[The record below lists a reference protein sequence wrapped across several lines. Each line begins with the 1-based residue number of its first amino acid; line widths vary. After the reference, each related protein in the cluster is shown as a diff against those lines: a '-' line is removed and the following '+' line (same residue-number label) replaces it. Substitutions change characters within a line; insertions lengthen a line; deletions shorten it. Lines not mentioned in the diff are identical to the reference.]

1 MLKSKNNN
9 GRLAIVDYDRCK
21 PQKCN
26 KECVMKCPPN
36 LSGKKCITIGPIN
49 DIEDIKSLSVIIKD
63 GSKEKKNQNNKAI
76 IASNLCI
83 GCGLCVKMCP
93 FKAISIVNLPQELT
107 IDKQLVSYGEN
118 SFRVYQSPHILK
130 GKCIGYI
137 GSNGLGKT
145 TIIKVLSGET
155 KLNIIDKKK
164 LLGRSE
170 VYGYLDAMNK
180 GKLSISYKPQDISQY
195 SKGIMGETK
204 VSIMLEKISPQII
217 MSLDL
222 EKLSSRKINQLS
234 GGEVQRLLIGQ
245 CCSKDANTF
254 LFDEPTAFLDI
265 KQRIIMSNLI
275 SDKISNPETYVILIE
290 HDLCIFDYISD
301 YVVPLY
307 GIKGAFGIIGSISN
321 TFNGINNYL
330 EGYLPTENI
339 QFRDKPIKF
348 KPIILDD
355 DISDRTEYSYTACK
369 YSPDKSSPDK
379 ISEKTFNL
387 EIESGTFSTSEIV
400 LLIGE
405 NGTGKSTMIK
415 LLGQLLKT
423 DGFNISA
430 NLSVSIKE
438 QEVYSDNTNI
448 VKDYLYKQIGN
459 MLYNMDFIHMIIG
472 PLGINQIFDLVICE
486 LSGGQM
492 QRVQIAC
499 CLGKVADIYLLDE
512 PSAFIDIEDRIQISK
527 ILRQFVTT
535 NKKCMFLVEHD
546 MIMATSTCD
555 KVICFTGEPG
565 INCKAS
571 APTDIKQ
578 GINQFL
584 KILGIT
590 MRRDKYGTT
599 GRPRINKKDSQADRE
614 QKKSDQYFI
623 ME

>member
-49 DIEDIKSLSVIIKD
+49 DIEDIKSPIVVRNT
-63 GSKEKKNQNNKAI
+63 SKELKDQNTKAI

-83 GCGLCVKMCP
+83 GCGLCVKICP

-107 IDKQLVSYGEN
+107 IDKQLVSYGDN
-118 SFRVYQSPHILK
+118 SFRVYQSPQILK

-155 KLNIIDKKK
+155 KLNIVDKKK
-164 LLGRSE
+164 LLGRTE
-170 VYGYLDAMNK
+170 VYGYLDSMNK

-195 SKGIMGETK
+195 SKGVMGETK
-204 VSIMLEKISPQII
+204 VSTMLEKITPQII
-217 MSLDL
+217 ISLNL
-222 EKLSSRKINQLS
+222 EKLGSRSIKQLS
-234 GGEVQRLLIGQ
+234 GGELQRLLIGQ

-275 SDKISNPETYVILIE
+275 SDKVSNPDVYVVLIE

-348 KPIILDD
+348 KSIILDD
-355 DISDRTEYSYTACK
+355 DLSHRTGYTYSACK
-369 YSPDKSSPDK
+369 YSPNS
-379 ISEKTFNL
+379 SEKSFNL

-405 NGTGKSTMIK
+405 NGTGKTTMIK
-415 LLGQLLKT
+415 LLAKLLKT

-430 NLSVSIKE
+430 DLSVSIKE
-438 QEVYSDNTNI
+438 QEVYSDDTNS

-472 PLGINQIFDLVICE
+472 PLGIDKIYDLNVCE

-492 QRVQIAC
+492 QRVQITC

-546 MIMATSTCD
+546 IIMATSTCD

-565 INCKAS
+565 ISCKAS
-571 APTDIKQ
+571 VPTDIKQ